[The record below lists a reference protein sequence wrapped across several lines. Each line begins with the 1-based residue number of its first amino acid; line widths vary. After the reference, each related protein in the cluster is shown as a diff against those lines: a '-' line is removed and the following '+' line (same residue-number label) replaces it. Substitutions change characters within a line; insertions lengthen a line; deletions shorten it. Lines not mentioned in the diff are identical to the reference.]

1 MFDYAEIVKEL
12 RQGASTS
19 RDLYLANAIEEL
31 SGFVNTV
38 NTLRAEGWYMQRT
51 ETGAYGCSTQTMPLP
66 EPPGKKKLFVSQPM
80 MGLNEKAI
88 ICARR
93 RIIDEASRITGE
105 QYEIIDSYIP
115 GRKYDGKQH
124 SVRCLADSIAFL
136 ADADAA
142 VFGWGWEDARGCR
155 IEHQICEDYGIPII
169 DIESEPPKEGQD
181 G

>member
-19 RDLYLANAIEEL
+19 RDLYLADAIEEL

-51 ETGAYGCSTQTMPLP
+51 ETGAYGCSIQTMPLP
-66 EPPGKKKLFVSQPM
+66 EPPGQKKLFVSQPM
-80 MGLNEKAI
+80 KYLDGKAI
-88 ICARR
+88 VCARR

-115 GRKYDGKQH
+115 GRKYDVKHH

-169 DIESEPPKEGQD
+169 DLENALSTKEET
-181 G
+181 